1 MYACEMARDGD
12 AHYDI
17 ITTFL
22 QTVITTSLSEQF
34 TRGLLTKWLL
44 IAAPRRPPWHL
55 EHVSIVSLPAL
66 WARSS
71 DWPLIISCSGWLQRV
86 AGQHGAAMTSHYVVQ
101 DCRLRGGNRAYWS
114 KPITHSSSTTRIT
127 RCIRLEV
134 SGPRYNNIANSVTP
148 SRIKHHHGPLPRSQR
163 SGAECILVAP

>member
-114 KPITHSSSTTRIT
+114 KVGRFLKVVLFSRGSLHRIT
-127 RCIRLEV
+127 
-134 SGPRYNNIANSVTP
+134 SSANNA
-148 SRIKHHHGPLPRSQR
+148 
-163 SGAECILVAP
+163 LVIDH